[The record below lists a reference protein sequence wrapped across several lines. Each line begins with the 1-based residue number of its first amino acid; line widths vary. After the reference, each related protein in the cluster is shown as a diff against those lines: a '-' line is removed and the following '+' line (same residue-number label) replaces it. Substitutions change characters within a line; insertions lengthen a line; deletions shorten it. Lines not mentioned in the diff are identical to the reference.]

1 MTTIENRL
9 PAGYRAAS
17 LRADA
22 LAGLTATPKSL
33 PPKWFYDAQGSA
45 LFEKITELP
54 EYYPT
59 RAERSILRAV
69 APQIASLTGA
79 ASLVE
84 LGSGSSDKTRLLLS
98 ALRDAGTLRQ
108 YVPVDV
114 SESALTLA
122 GDALATEY
130 PGLAV
135 HAVVADFEQYLGVPA
150 AGDGGAAEG
159 RGADSRGPG
168 GSSAVSRGSGDG
180 SHAAPGDGP
189 RLLAFLGSTVGNMV
203 PAEREVFLRRI
214 RARLRP
220 GDAFLL
226 GTDLVKDPAVLVA
239 AYDDAAGVTAAFN
252 KNVLAV
258 LNAELGADFDLDAFE
273 HVALWDAGRE
283 WIEMRLRATSA
294 QRVRVDD
301 LGLTVEFEAGEEM
314 RTEVS
319 AKFREDGARA
329 ELAAAGLAMRSW
341 WTDEAG
347 QFGLSLSVPA

>member
-1 MTTIENRL
+1 MTTIEHRL
-9 PAGYRAAS
+9 PADYRAAS

-59 RAERSILRAV
+59 RAERAILRAV
-69 APQIASLTGA
+69 APEIAALTQA
-79 ASLVE
+79 TALVE
-84 LGSGSSDKTRLLLS
+84 LGSGSSEKTRLLLS
-98 ALRDAGTLRQ
+98 ALRDAGTLRG

-114 SESALTLA
+114 SESALAAA
-122 GDALATEY
+122 GDAVAAEY

-135 HAVVADFEQYLGVPA
+135 HAVVADFEKYLGLPSAASPARNGDA
-150 AGDGGAAEG
+150 AGNDAA
-159 RGADSRGPG
+159 A
-168 GSSAVSRGSGDG
+168 
-180 SHAAPGDGP
+180 GP
-189 RLLAFLGSTVGNMV
+189 RLVAFLGSTIGNMV
-203 PAEREVFLRRI
+203 PAEREVFLRRV

-220 GDAFLL
+220 GDTFLL

-239 AYDDAAGVTAAFN
+239 AYDDSAGVTAAFN

-273 HVALWDAGRE
+273 HVAAWDAGRE

-294 QRVRVDD
+294 QSVRVSD
-301 LGLTVEFEAGEEM
+301 LGLTVEFSAGEEM

-319 AKFREDGARA
+319 AKFREAGVRS

-341 WTDEAG
+341 WTDPDG
-347 QFGLSLSVPA
+347 QFGLSLAVPA

>member
-1 MTTIENRL
+1 MTTIEHRL
-9 PAGYRAAS
+9 PADYRAAS

-59 RAERSILRAV
+59 RAERAILRAV
-69 APQIASLTGA
+69 APEIAALTGA
-79 ASLVE
+79 TALVE
-84 LGSGSSDKTRLLLS
+84 LGSGSSEKTRLLLS
-98 ALRDAGTLRQ
+98 ALRDAGTLRR

-114 SESALTLA
+114 SESALVAA
-122 GDALATEY
+122 GDALAAEY

-135 HAVVADFEQYLGVPA
+135 HAVVADFEQYLGVPSDDDEDGTA
-150 AGDGGAAEG
+150 NGDA
-159 RGADSRGPG
+159 
-168 GSSAVSRGSGDG
+168 
-180 SHAAPGDGP
+180 GDGP
-189 RLLAFLGSTVGNMV
+189 RLVAFLGSTIGNMI
-203 PAEREVFLRRI
+203 PAERAVFLRRV

-239 AYDDAAGVTAAFN
+239 AYDDSAGVTAAFN

-258 LNAELGADFDLDAFE
+258 LNAELGADFDLDAFD
-273 HVALWDAGRE
+273 HIAVWDAERE
-283 WIEMRLRATSA
+283 WIEMRLRAASA
-294 QRVRVDD
+294 QSVLVRD
-301 LGLTVEFEAGEEM
+301 LGLTVEFAAAEQM

-319 AKFREDGARA
+319 AKFREAGVRA

-341 WTDEAG
+341 WTDKGG
-347 QFGLSLSVPA
+347 QFGLSVSFPA

>member
-1 MTTIENRL
+1 MTTIEHRL
-9 PAGYRAAS
+9 PADYRAAS

-59 RAERSILRAV
+59 RAERAILQAV
-69 APQIASLTGA
+69 APEIAALTGA
-79 ASLVE
+79 ATLVE
-84 LGSGSSDKTRLLLS
+84 LGSGSSEKTRLLLS
-98 ALRDAGTLRQ
+98 ALRDAGTLRG

-114 SESALTLA
+114 SESALAAA
-122 GDALATEY
+122 GDALAAEY

-135 HAVVADFEQYLGVPA
+135 HAVVADFEKYLGVPSDA
-150 AGDGGAAEG
+150 ASGSAGDDGG
-159 RGADSRGPG
+159 
-168 GSSAVSRGSGDG
+168 
-180 SHAAPGDGP
+180 GP
-189 RLLAFLGSTVGNMV
+189 RLVAFLGSTIGNMV
-203 PAEREVFLRRI
+203 PDERAVFLRRV
-214 RARLRP
+214 RAQLRP

-239 AYDDAAGVTAAFN
+239 AYDDSAGVTAAFN

-258 LNAELGADFDLDAFE
+258 LNAELGADFDLDAFD
-273 HVALWDAGRE
+273 HVAVWDPERE
-283 WIEMRLRATSA
+283 WIEMRLRAASA
-294 QRVRVDD
+294 QRVRVGD
-301 LGLTVEFEAGEEM
+301 LGLTVEFLAGEQM

-319 AKFREDGARA
+319 AKFREAGVRA

-341 WTDEAG
+341 WTDEGG
-347 QFGLSLSVPA
+347 QFGLSLAVPA

>member
-1 MTTIENRL
+1 MTTIEHRL
-9 PAGYRAAS
+9 PADYRAAS

-59 RAERSILRAV
+59 RAERAILRAV
-69 APQIASLTGA
+69 APEIAALTGA
-79 ASLVE
+79 TVLVE
-84 LGSGSSDKTRLLLS
+84 LGSGSSEKTRLLLS
-98 ALRDAGTLRQ
+98 ALRDAGTLRG

-114 SESALTLA
+114 SESALAAA
-122 GDALATEY
+122 GDALTAEY

-135 HAVVADFEQYLGVPA
+135 HAVVADFEKYLGVPSDPGA
-150 AGDGGAAEG
+150 EATGNDTAGNDTTGNGTTG
-159 RGADSRGPG
+159 
-168 GSSAVSRGSGDG
+168 
-180 SHAAPGDGP
+180 GP
-189 RLLAFLGSTVGNMV
+189 RLIAFLGSTIGNMV
-203 PAEREVFLRRI
+203 PAEREVFLRRV

-226 GTDLVKDPAVLVA
+226 GTDLVKDQAVLVA
-239 AYDDAAGVTAAFN
+239 AYDDSAGVTAAFN

-258 LNAELGADFDLDAFE
+258 LNAELGADFDLDAFD
-273 HVALWDAGRE
+273 HVAIWDAERE
-283 WIEMRLRATSA
+283 WIEMRLRAASA
-294 QRVRVDD
+294 QSVRVAD
-301 LGLTVEFEAGEEM
+301 LGLTVKFAAGEEM

-319 AKFREDGARA
+319 AKFREAGVRA

-341 WTDEAG
+341 WTDPAG
-347 QFGLSLSVPA
+347 QFGLSLAVPA

>member
-1 MTTIENRL
+1 MTTIEYRL
-9 PAGYRAAS
+9 PPDYRAAS

-22 LAGLTATPKSL
+22 RAGLTATPKSL

-59 RAERSILRAV
+59 RAERAILRSAAAPIAALTRAAV
-69 APQIASLTGA
+69 
-79 ASLVE
+79 LVE

-98 ALRDAGTLRQ
+98 ALRDAGTLRE

-122 GDALATEY
+122 GDALAAEY
-130 PGLAV
+130 PGLAA
-135 HAVVADFEQYLGVPA
+135 HAVVADFEQYLGVAPEA
-150 AGDGGAAEG
+150 ADAGNVSSAGGTGGTGGTGGA
-159 RGADSRGPG
+159 G
-168 GSSAVSRGSGDG
+168 GSRA
-180 SHAAPGDGP
+180 DGP
-189 RLLAFLGSTVGNMV
+189 RLLAFLGSTIGNMV
-203 PAEREVFLRRI
+203 PAEREVFLRRV
-214 RARLRP
+214 RSQLRP

-273 HVALWDAGRE
+273 HVAVWDQERE
-283 WIEMRLRATSA
+283 WIEMRLRTAVPQSVTI
-294 QRVRVDD
+294 RD
-301 LGLTVEFEAGEEM
+301 LGLAVRFTAGEEM

-319 AKFREDGARA
+319 AKFREDGVRG
-329 ELAAAGLAMRSW
+329 ELAAAGLAMHSW
-341 WTDEAG
+341 WTDQNG
-347 QFGLSLSVPA
+347 QFGLSLSYRSE

>member
-1 MTTIENRL
+1 MTTVELRL
-9 PAGYRAAS
+9 PPDYRAAS

-69 APQIASLTGA
+69 APEIASSSGA
-79 ASLVE
+79 GVLVE
-84 LGSGSSDKTRLLLS
+84 LGSGSSEKTRLLLD
-98 ALRDAGTLRQ
+98 ALRDAGGLRE

-114 SESALTLA
+114 SESALVLA
-122 GDALATEY
+122 GDALAAQY
-130 PGLAV
+130 PGLEV
-135 HAVVADFEQYLGVPA
+135 HAVVADFEEHLGLPA
-150 AGDGGAAEG
+150 PDPAGA
-159 RGADSRGPG
+159 R
-168 GSSAVSRGSGDG
+168 
-180 SHAAPGDGP
+180 P
-189 RLLAFLGSTVGNMV
+189 RLVAFLGSTIGNMV
-203 PAEREVFLRRI
+203 PAERAAFL
-214 RARLRP
+214 ARVRGELRP
-220 GDAFLL
+220 GDTFLL

-258 LNAELGADFDLDAFE
+258 LNAELGADFDPDEFE
-273 HVALWDAGRE
+273 HVAVWDAEAE
-283 WIEMRLRATSA
+283 WIEMRLRSLTDQTVHVPAI
-294 QRVRVDD
+294 
-301 LGLTVEFEAGEEM
+301 GLTVRFAAGEEM

-319 AKFREDGARA
+319 AKFRGAGVEA

-341 WTDEAG
+341 WTDSAA
-347 QFGLSLSVPA
+347 QFGLSLSVPS

>member
-1 MTTIENRL
+1 MTTIEHRL
-9 PAGYRAAS
+9 PADYRAAS

-59 RAERSILRAV
+59 RAERAILRAV
-69 APQIASLTGA
+69 SPEIAALTGA
-79 ASLVE
+79 TALVE
-84 LGSGSSDKTRLLLS
+84 LGSGSSEKTRLLLS
-98 ALRDAGTLRQ
+98 ALRDAGTLRR

-114 SESALTLA
+114 SESALVAA
-122 GDALATEY
+122 GDALAAEY

-150 AGDGGAAEG
+150 DDGGSTAN
-159 RGADSRGPG
+159 
-168 GSSAVSRGSGDG
+168 GDT
-180 SHAAPGDGP
+180 GDGP
-189 RLLAFLGSTVGNMV
+189 RLVAFLGSTIGNMV
-203 PAEREVFLRRI
+203 PAEREVFLRRV
-214 RARLRP
+214 RAQLRP

-273 HVALWDAGRE
+273 HVAVWDAERE
-283 WIEMRLRATSA
+283 WMEMRLRATSA
-294 QRVRVDD
+294 QSVLVSTLD
-301 LGLTVEFEAGEEM
+301 LTVEFAAGEQM

-319 AKFREDGARA
+319 AKFREAGVRA

-341 WTDEAG
+341 WTDEG
-347 QFGLSLSVPA
+347 GRFGLSVSFPA